1 VGAWE
6 RRASSDPKEEEM
18 RLLRRLLAPVI
29 GLSITPWL
37 LLGMGY
43 SASTLLAYPWFA
55 ALVGLTTAF
64 SIYVLAS
71 VVQDERAG
79 QDGAIAEALLACEG
93 AVYATPIEL
102 GSIASDA
109 PVVEAIER
117 MRKTLNGRAEQAIK
131 ELRSEKEAAQKR
143 KAEEEEISRGYIEAH
158 EFFMRTFIN
167 ALVELSHGNLGIR
180 LETSFSR
187 DYEKLRECY
196 NESVDRLNQTF
207 GKTLASMHRLGSST
221 DQIASAANTLSERTS
236 QQAASLEETTAA
248 LRHITTTVGKI
259 SENAQSASALVSDIR
274 GNAEASSEVVREA
287 IRAMERIERS
297 SAEIEKIIGVI
308 DEIAFQTNLLALN
321 AGVEA
326 ARAGEAGRGFA
337 VVASEVRALAQ
348 RSAEAAKGIKS
359 LIAGSTIQVRDGVQL
374 VSQTGDVL
382 AQIVAQVVGAN
393 DIAADIAGGA
403 KEQSAALLEVNVAL
417 GEMDKFTQEN
427 AAMVEETAAATR
439 SLEEEI
445 GGVIKAVSIFTLAR
459 MKGVQPSQKRRPERL
474 IQRVSSQ
481 QRGGAAL
488 KLETVPDTQS
498 WEEF

>member
-1 VGAWE
+1 
-6 RRASSDPKEEEM
+6 M
-18 RLLRRLLAPVI
+18 RLLLRLIAPVT

-43 SASTLLAYPWFA
+43 SATALLAHPWFA
-55 ALVGLTTAF
+55 TLVVATMAL

-71 VVQDERAG
+71 VTREEQALL
-79 QDGAIAEALLACEG
+79 DGALSEALAACETEAYSAPLSLG
-93 AVYATPIEL
+93 AGFDSPAV
-102 GSIASDA
+102 DA
-109 PVVEAIER
+109 VEN
-117 MRKTLNGRAEQAIK
+117 MRKTLRARADQAIMDLAAMR
-131 ELRSEKEAAQKR
+131 EASEKSKSEG
-143 KAEEEEISRGYIEAH
+143 EEMSRGYAAAH
-158 EFFMRTFIN
+158 EFFMKTFCD
-167 ALVELSHGNLGIR
+167 ALIQLSHGNLGVR
-180 LETSFSR
+180 LETRFSP

-196 NESVDRLNQTF
+196 NESVDRLNKTF
-207 GKTLASMHRLGSST
+207 SATTAGMHKLGSST
-221 DQIASAANTLSERTS
+221 DQIASASRTLSERTS

-248 LRHITTTVGKI
+248 LGHITTTVSKI
-259 SENAQSASALVSDIR
+259 SENAQQASALVSDIR
-274 GNAEASSEVVREA
+274 NNAEASSDVVRQA
-287 IRAMERIERS
+287 IRAMERIEKS
-297 SAEIEKIIGVI
+297 SAEIEQIIGVI

-374 VSQTGDVL
+374 VSQTGEVL
-382 AQIVAQVVGAN
+382 ARIVTQVTGAN
-393 DIAADIAGGA
+393 EIAADIAGGA
-403 KEQSAALLEVNVAL
+403 KEQSAALLEVNGAL

-445 GGVIKAVSIFTLAR
+445 GDVIKAVSIFTIGR
-459 MKGVQPSQKRRPERL
+459 SN
-474 IQRVSSQ
+474 
-481 QRGGAAL
+481 GAAPFSKSSPQRMSKISRIASQPRGAATAR
-488 KLETVPDTQS
+488 KLEPAVDTRN

>member
-1 VGAWE
+1 
-6 RRASSDPKEEEM
+6 
-18 RLLRRLLAPVI
+18 
-29 GLSITPWL
+29 
-37 LLGMGY
+37 
-43 SASTLLAYPWFA
+43 
-55 ALVGLTTAF
+55 
-64 SIYVLAS
+64 
-71 VVQDERAG
+71 
-79 QDGAIAEALLACEG
+79 
-93 AVYATPIEL
+93 
-102 GSIASDA
+102 
-109 PVVEAIER
+109 
-117 MRKTLNGRAEQAIK
+117 
-131 ELRSEKEAAQKR
+131 
-143 KAEEEEISRGYIEAH
+143 
-158 EFFMRTFIN
+158 
-167 ALVELSHGNLGIR
+167 
-180 LETSFSR
+180 
-187 DYEKLRECY
+187 
-196 NESVDRLNQTF
+196 
-207 GKTLASMHRLGSST
+207 MHRLGSST